1 MLQMASN
8 KADSSKIK
16 RLEAALSKSQNEAQ
30 RLNVKM
36 KELQKANVRFAWR
49 VFIFFISVFI
59 FFNSIYWFVQYSF
72 VAFVLQITTSS
83 NAIFRMNEN
92 WAVD

>member
-1 MLQMASN
+1 MASN

-36 KELQKANVRFAWR
+36 KELQKANVRFA
-49 VFIFFISVFI
+49 
-59 FFNSIYWFVQYSF
+59 
-72 VAFVLQITTSS
+72 
-83 NAIFRMNEN
+83 
-92 WAVD
+92 